1 MFFSSALF
9 LSLVGAY
16 AHARALQ
23 SYAELDSA
31 NAFDFIVV
39 GSGPGGATVA
49 SRLSENQD
57 FNVLLIEAGPDNDGV
72 EILRVPGQ
80 FLEVPATYQW
90 NYTLVA
96 TPAVNNRSLAYT
108 RGFVLGGSSSI
119 NGMVYSRGAAD
130 DYNGWATVTGD
141 NNWSWDVLKPYFDK
155 NERLVAPVGGRN
167 VTGEYDPRL
176 HSENGQVFVSLPS
189 LGPTDFDLRCLN
201 VTLNQ
206 PEFPFLLDMND
217 GQANGLAW
225 QQQTIGDGERS
236 SAATAYLGPDVRG
249 RPNLTILLNTY
260 VTRVLP
266 TTSTSEQPEIR
277 SVEIGD
283 KITRQVLGNIT
294 ASKEVVLSGGVI
306 GTPQILL
313 NSGIGNE
320 TELRAVGVAPI
331 HSLPEVGKGLT
342 DHTGAN
348 PLWNAT
354 TQDPTVDPDAALE
367 EWRQN
372 KTGPLSTAPVNRLVL
387 WSRIPT
393 NASLW
398 SSYEDPASGPRTPHF
413 ELIVGFLGDNIAGG
427 FLVWLNSPSIGSV
440 ALRSSDPFDDPVI
453 DDGNLQSPID
463 IAALKEGFRLAKRF
477 FSGPQWNSES
487 ATPNGPYLLSPLFL
501 DPDTTPDAEFEAFLR
516 ETASTSLHGVGTA
529 SMSTR
534 DGDEGVV
541 DPELRVK
548 GVVGLRI
555 VDASAIPRVPAGHT
569 QVPVYVLAE
578 RAADL
583 IKASWA

>member
-1 MFFSSALF
+1 MLFSSALC
-9 LSLVGAY
+9 LSLAGAY
-16 AHARALQ
+16 ANARVLQ

-31 NAFDFIVV
+31 NTFDFIIV

-49 SRLSENQD
+49 SRLSERQD

-72 EILRVPGQ
+72 EILRIPGQ
-80 FLEVPATYQW
+80 FQQIPATYQW
-90 NYTLVA
+90 NYTLLA
-96 TPAVNNRSLAYT
+96 TPAVNNRSQPYT
-108 RGFVLGGSSSI
+108 RGFVLGGTSSI

-130 DYNGWATVTGD
+130 DYNSWATVTGD
-141 NNWSWDVLKPYFDK
+141 NNWTWDALRPYFDK
-155 NERLVAPVGGRN
+155 NERLVAPIGGRN
-167 VTGEYDPRL
+167 VTGQYDPRL
-176 HSENGQVFVSLPS
+176 HSENGQVFVSLPP
-189 LGPTDFDLRCLN
+189 LGPTDFDQRCLN

-206 PEFPFLLDMND
+206 LEFPFLLDMND

-225 QQQTIGDGERS
+225 QQQTIGSGERS

-266 TTSTSEQPEIR
+266 TSSTSGPLEIK

-283 KITRQVLGNIT
+283 KISRQILGNIT

-320 TELRAVGVAPI
+320 TELRALRVAPT
-331 HSLPEVGKGLT
+331 HNLPEVGKGLT
-342 DHTGAN
+342 DHTGAT
-348 PLWNAT
+348 PLWEARS
-354 TQDPTVDPDAALE
+354 QDPAVDPDAALE

-372 KTGPLSTAPVNRLVL
+372 RTGPLSTGPINRLLL
-387 WSRIPT
+387 WSRIPA
-393 NASLW
+393 NASLFPT
-398 SSYEDPASGPRTPHF
+398 YPDPASGPHTPHF
-413 ELIVGFLGDNIAGG
+413 ELTVGFLATDTAGA
-427 FLVWLNSPSIGSV
+427 FLVFLNSPSRGSV
-440 ALRSSDPFDDPVI
+440 TLRSSDPFDDPII
-453 DDGNLQSPID
+453 DDANLQSPID
-463 IAALKEGFRLAKRF
+463 IAAFKEGFRLTQRF
-477 FSGPQWNSES
+477 FSGPQWTSAS
-487 ATPNGPYLLSPLFL
+487 ATPAGPYLVSPLFL
-501 DPDTTPDAEFEAFLR
+501 DPDTTSDADFEAFLR
-516 ETASTSLHGVGTA
+516 QTVRTSLHGVGTA

-534 DGDEGVV
+534 DGDGGVV

-548 GVVGLRI
+548 GVEGLRI
-555 VDASAIPRVPAGHT
+555 VDASVIPRVPAGHT

-583 IKASWA
+583 IKASWS